1 MFYKKFAAV
10 VLSVVLVGVVPS
22 VVFADVDD
30 VSAVSDGGV
39 EVLSIEDGFSDG
51 ADSISAFASAPIPL
65 LITIGFRLLLAVY
78 NAAEIPAGPAPMMIT
93 SSILSP
99 AFLIHISLLYN
110 IHYFVKNFSI
120 YSYFCSFIIR
130 EISDF
135 LKRICFI

>member
-1 MFYKKFAAV
+1 MGWKNRYPVKSFMSVDLYRQRLWACGSLKHRCLESK
-10 VLSVVLVGVVPS
+10 VLTHLQYRQRQEI
-22 VVFADVDD
+22 F
-30 VSAVSDGGV
+30 
-39 EVLSIEDGFSDG
+39 
-51 ADSISAFASAPIPL
+51 SAFASAPIPL

-120 YSYFCSFIIR
+120 YSCFCSFIIR